1 MELECEG
8 TERITAAAVQL
19 WQSLKDCAEV
29 PESVDRTQG
38 IGGHDPLKG

>member
-38 IGGHDPLKG
+38 IGGNDPLEG